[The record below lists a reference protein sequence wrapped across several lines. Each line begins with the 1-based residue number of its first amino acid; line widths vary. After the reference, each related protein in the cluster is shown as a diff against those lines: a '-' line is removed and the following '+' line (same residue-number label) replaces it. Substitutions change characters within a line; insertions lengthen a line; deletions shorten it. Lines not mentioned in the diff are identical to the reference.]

1 MCQEIIFDILDK
13 TCCTKNDNN
22 YQCRGQRK
30 RKRVCYSSD
39 SDSETDS
46 SSKTSCSSSLSD
58 SSSYGSETTRASDTS
73 YTSQTSQTRT
83 ESDSTD
89 SDSSDVHHR
98 YRHRLNR
105 CARSPSATSDTSDTS
120 TSDDTFNKRRKL
132 NFLKK
137 AIHRKQ
143 SKSKT
148 DENCPRPRKRKAS
161 ESYQP
166 EEDSLQNKK
175 KMTKNVNRAAQND
188 SKRTKNRTIFS
199 QKQQKFD
206 FPSRSSSSSSAAS
219 AKLKKIKSEFAKRA
233 EIESTSAGD
242 FSVKQCSFD

>member
-1 MCQEIIFDILDK
+1 MIFSDK
-13 TCCTKNDNN
+13 TCYTKNDIQ

-39 SDSETDS
+39 SDSDSDS
-46 SSKTSCSSSLSD
+46 SSKTSCSSSSSD

-89 SDSSDVHHR
+89 SDSSDIHPR

-105 CARSPSATSDTSDTS
+105 CKRSPSATSDTSDTS
-120 TSDDTFNKRRKL
+120 STSDDTFNKRSKL
-132 NFLKK
+132 HFLKK

-143 SKSKT
+143 SKSKA
-148 DENCPRPRKRKAS
+148 DENCPRPRKRRTS

-166 EEDSLQNKK
+166 EESLQKKK
-175 KMTKNVNRAAQND
+175 KMTKNVNRAQND
-188 SKRTKNRTIFS
+188 PKRTKNRTIFS
-199 QKQQKFD
+199 QKQQKFSD
-206 FPSRSSSSSSAAS
+206 FPSSAAS
-219 AKLKKIKSEFAKRA
+219 AKLKKIKSEFAKRS